1 MLMNTDLIGERMPRN
16 SVIRTYQLLWCSL
29 WPVVDI
35 EAIIQQLIFI
45 RENTLEDSPY
55 SQKQRPEINSQ
66 FKTFSRNIPQSVSI
80 RNLPFPINTVN
91 AEQQLNRNSNWRMSG
106 AVSFCIGK
114 YQQDQGAEEA
124 YLVCG

>member
-16 SVIRTYQLLWCSL
+16 SVIRTYQLRWWSL
-29 WPVVDI
+29 WPMVDI
-35 EAIIQQLIFI
+35 EAITQQLIFI
-45 RENTLEDSPY
+45 TENIPEDFPY

-91 AEQQLNRNSNWRMSG
+91 AEQQLNGNSNWRMSG
-106 AVSFCIGK
+106 AVQVSASVNTNRTK
-114 YQQDQGAEEA
+114 E
-124 YLVCG
+124 